1 MSTEEILC
9 KQFGISETVY
19 NYVTKIEKD
28 LKENYFDKIE
38 KIREANQYKV
48 IYAMQEHKLDY
59 TNFYWNTGYGY
70 DDVGREKAEKIF
82 ASVFH
87 TEDALVRPS
96 IASGTHALYLTLSAI
111 LQYGDEAIAI
121 SGRPYD
127 TLLTVLGEEG
137 NEPCNLKEA
146 GIIYK
151 EIPLYNNDIDW
162 ESAIKAV
169 TMKTKLLMIQR
180 STGYSFR
187 PALTLEK
194 IKNAIAKIREVYP
207 NIYIMVDN
215 CYGEFV
221 DEIEPSDIGADVIV
235 GSLIKNPGGGIAL
248 SGGYVA
254 GKKAIIDRV
263 ANRLTAPGVGKE
275 IGLTFGTTRNTLQG
289 LFFAPHIVSEAVKGA
304 MLFGGVFSSLG
315 FEVTP
320 ALEEQRSDIVQAI
333 KFNNKDMVV
342 KICEAVQNA
351 SPVDAHVSPVPWDM
365 PGYSNQVI
373 MASGA
378 FVSGSSIELSADAP
392 MRPPYIAYIQGGLF
406 YDHCKLGVMLSLE
419 KMMEFGEVKNIIS
432 NL

>member
-1 MSTEEILC
+1 MLTEYKLC
-9 KQFGISETVY
+9 KQFGVSEAVY
-19 NYVTKIEKD
+19 NYVMKIEKEIK
-28 LKENYFDKIE
+28 LKYFEKID
-38 KIREANQYKV
+38 KIREYNQFKV
-48 IYAMQEHKLDY
+48 IHAMQEHRLDY

-70 DDVGREKAEKIF
+70 DDVGREKVEKIY
-82 ASVFH
+82 ASVFN

-96 IASGTHALYLTLSAI
+96 IASGTHALYLTLSGI
-111 LQYGDEAIAI
+111 LQHGDEVISI

-137 NEPCNLKEA
+137 NEPNNLREA
-146 GIIYK
+146 GIVYK

-162 ESAIKAV
+162 ESAIKEV
-169 TMKTKLLMIQR
+169 SMKTKLLMIQR

-187 PALTLEK
+187 PALTIEK
-194 IKNAIAKIREVYP
+194 IRNAIEKIREVYP

-221 DEIEPSDIGADVIV
+221 HESEPSDIGADVVV

-248 SGGYVA
+248 SGGYVV
-254 GKKAIIDRV
+254 GKKTIIDRI

-304 MLFGGVFSSLG
+304 LLFGAVYNSLG
-315 FEVTP
+315 FEITP
-320 ALEEQRSDIVQAI
+320 TIEEERSDIIQAI
-333 KFNNKDMVV
+333 KFNNKDMVI
-342 KICEAVQNA
+342 KICEAIQAA
-351 SPVDAHVSPVPWDM
+351 SPVDGHVSPIPWDM
-365 PGYSNQVI
+365 PGYTNQVI

-392 MRPPYIAYIQGGLF
+392 MRSPYIAYIQGGLF
-406 YDHCKLGVMLSLE
+406 YDHVKLGVMLSLE
-419 KMMEFGEVKNIIS
+419 KMMEFEEIKNNI
-432 NL
+432 

>member
-1 MSTEEILC
+1 MLTEDILC
-9 KQFGISETVY
+9 KRFNVSKTVF
-19 NYVTKIEKD
+19 NYVTKIEKEI
-28 LKENYFDKIE
+28 KEKYFEQIE
-38 KIREANQYKV
+38 KIREYNQFKV
-48 IYAMQEHKLDY
+48 ISAMQEHKLDY

-111 LQYGDEAIAI
+111 LKYGDEVIAI

-162 ESAIKAV
+162 ESAIKSV

-187 PALTLEK
+187 PALTISK
-194 IKNAIAKIREVYP
+194 IKTAIEKIREVYP

-221 DEIEPSDIGADVIV
+221 DEFEPSDVGADVII
-235 GSLIKNPGGGIAL
+235 GSLIKNPGGGISL

-254 GKKAIIDRV
+254 GKKVIIDRI

-289 LFFAPHIVSEAVKGA
+289 LFFAPHIVSEALKGA
-304 MLFGGVFSSLG
+304 LLFGGVFSSLG
-315 FEVTP
+315 FEITP
-320 ALEEQRSDIVQAI
+320 TLEDGRSDIVQAI
-333 KFNNKDMVV
+333 KFNNSDMVI
-342 KICEAVQNA
+342 KICEAIQSS
-351 SPVDAHVSPVPWDM
+351 SPVDSHVSPIPWDM
-365 PGYSNQVI
+365 PGYTNQVI

-406 YDHCKLGVMLSLE
+406 YDHAKLGVMLSLQ
-419 KMMEFGEVKNIIS
+419 KMMEFEEIKNKI
-432 NL
+432 

>member
-1 MSTEEILC
+1 MLTEDILC
-9 KQFGISETVY
+9 KQFGISELVY
-19 NYVTKIEKD
+19 NYVTQIENEI
-28 LKENYFDKIE
+28 KENYFKKIE
-38 KIREANQYKV
+38 QTREYNQYKV
-48 IYAMQEHKLDY
+48 IQAMQEHRLDY

-70 DDVGREKAEKIF
+70 DDPGREKAEKIF

-96 IASGTHALYLTLSAI
+96 IASGTHALYLTLSS
-111 LQYGDEAIAI
+111 LLNHGDEVIAI

-127 TLLTVLGEEG
+127 TMLTVLGQEG
-137 NEPCNLKEA
+137 NEPCNLKEI
-146 GIIYK
+146 GVIYK

-162 ESAIKAV
+162 ENAIKEI

-187 PALTLEK
+187 PALTLTK
-194 IKNAIAKIREVYP
+194 IKNAIEKIREVYP

-215 CYGEFV
+215 CYGEFIE
-221 DEIEPSDIGADVIV
+221 EIEPSDIGADVVV

-254 GKKAIIDRV
+254 GKKVIIDRI
-263 ANRLTAPGVGKE
+263 ANRLTAPGVGRE

-289 LFFAPHIVSEAVKGA
+289 LFFAPHIVSEALKGA
-304 MLFGGVFSSLG
+304 LLFGGVFSSLG
-315 FEVTP
+315 FEITP
-320 ALEEQRSDIVQAI
+320 TLDEQRSDIIQAI
-333 KFNNKDMVV
+333 KFNNKDMVI
-342 KICEAVQNA
+342 KICEAIQAA
-351 SPVDAHVSPVPWDM
+351 SPVDSHVSPVPWEM
-365 PGYSNQVI
+365 PGYTNQVI

-392 MRPPYIAYIQGGLF
+392 MRPPYIVYIQGGLF
-406 YDHCKLGVMLSLE
+406 YDHAKLGVMLALE
-419 KMMEFGEVKNIIS
+419 KMMEFDEVKNIIN